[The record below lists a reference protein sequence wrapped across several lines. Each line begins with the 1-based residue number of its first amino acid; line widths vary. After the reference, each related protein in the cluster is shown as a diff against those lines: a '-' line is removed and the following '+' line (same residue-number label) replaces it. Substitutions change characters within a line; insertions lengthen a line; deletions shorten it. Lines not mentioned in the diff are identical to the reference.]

1 MDYYPLLSNAIH
13 TIHLFSKAT
22 LNGDV
27 LLGLVMQD
35 AADVLI
41 LDVGTTCLDDPRTIV
56 LRPNQRI
63 GGVAFKRWRGTG
75 VLIDFQFM
83 LTNKIN

>member
-1 MDYYPLLSNAIH
+1 MDDYPLHSDAIH
-13 TIHLFSKAT
+13 TIHVFSKAT
-22 LNGDV
+22 LNGDL

-35 AADVLI
+35 AARVSI
-41 LDVGTTCLDDPRTIV
+41 LDVGTTCLDNPQTIV

-63 GGVAFKRWRGTG
+63 VGVVFKRWRGTG

-83 LTNKIN
+83 LENKIN

>member
-1 MDYYPLLSNAIH
+1 MDDYPLHSDDIH
-13 TIHLFSKAT
+13 TIHVFSKAT

-35 AADVLI
+35 AAGVSI
-41 LDVGTTCLDDPRTIV
+41 LDVGTTCLDNPHTIV

-83 LTNKIN
+83 L

>member
-1 MDYYPLLSNAIH
+1 MDFFPLHSDAIH
-13 TIHLFSKAT
+13 TIHVFSKAN

-35 AADVLI
+35 AAGVLI
-41 LDVGTTCLDDPRTIV
+41 LDVGTTCLDNPSTIV

-75 VLIDFQFM
+75 VFIDFQFM